1 MLAKVN
7 AFFHD
12 VLTAGGVCVC
22 VFERLGVRILHV
34 PPPAVVEARQHFI
47 VGKLAAT
54 ELTLLF
60 RAKEGGHI
68 LKESTGLRHVLTS
81 HLHARHF
88 IPVLRS
94 TDGECE
100 TADCL
105 TSMASF
111 LPLSL
116 PPFALVRHAAPP
128 EPGWVSSG
136 G

>member
-1 MLAKVN
+1 M
-7 AFFHD
+7 
-12 VLTAGGVCVC
+12 
-22 VFERLGVRILHV
+22 FERLGVRILRV
-34 PPPAVVEARQHFI
+34 QPPAVVEVSQHFI
-47 VGKLAAT
+47 VGKLVAT

-60 RAKEGGHI
+60 RAKEEGQI
-68 LKESTGLRHVLTS
+68 LKEPTGPRHVLTS
-81 HLHARHF
+81 HLHVLRF
-88 IPVLRS
+88 IPVLKS
-94 TDGECE
+94 TEGECE

>member
-1 MLAKVN
+1 M
-7 AFFHD
+7 
-12 VLTAGGVCVC
+12 VC
-22 VFERLGVRILHV
+22 VFERLGVRILRV
-34 PPPAVVEARQHFI
+34 QPPAVVEVSQHFI
-47 VGKLAAT
+47 VGKLVAT

-60 RAKEGGHI
+60 RAKEEGQI
-68 LKESTGLRHVLTS
+68 LKEPTGPRHVLTS
-81 HLHARHF
+81 HLHVLRF
-88 IPVLRS
+88 IPVLKS
-94 TDGECE
+94 TEGECE

-128 EPGWVSSG
+128 KPGWVSSG